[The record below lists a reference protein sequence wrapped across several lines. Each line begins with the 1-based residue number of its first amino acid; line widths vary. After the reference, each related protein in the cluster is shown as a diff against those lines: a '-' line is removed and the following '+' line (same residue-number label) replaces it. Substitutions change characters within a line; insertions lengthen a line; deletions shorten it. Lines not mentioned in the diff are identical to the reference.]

1 MAVSLG
7 LLVCSTPHMPKEMFI
22 HREWEGGRGDR
33 QGGRGEEE
41 KEEGKSGN
49 IEHSLIPRAGLGM
62 RLHCAHLGMRL
73 LQ

>member
-1 MAVSLG
+1 
-7 LLVCSTPHMPKEMFI
+7 MPKEMFI
-22 HREWEGGRGDR
+22 YMEKSWGGGI
-33 QGGRGEEE
+33 GKEGRGEGE